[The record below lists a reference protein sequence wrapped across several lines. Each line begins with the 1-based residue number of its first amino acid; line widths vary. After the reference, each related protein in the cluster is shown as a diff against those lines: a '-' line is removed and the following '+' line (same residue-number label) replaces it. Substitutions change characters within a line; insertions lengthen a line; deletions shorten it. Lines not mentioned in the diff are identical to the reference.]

1 MKADFD
7 REKQEWYIESPI
19 ALSGLQKLRVVNY
32 LKQMYAKRIQ
42 GEIGDR
48 RKRMQEAVNKLS
60 VSSLKVRLVGAG
72 EKTLYIDPGIKSVK
86 QL

>member
-19 ALSGLQKLRVVNY
+19 ALGGLQKLRVVNY
-32 LKQMYAKRIQ
+32 LKQMYVKRIQ
-42 GEIGDR
+42 GEIGER
-48 RKRMQEAVNKLS
+48 RKRMQEAVNNLS
-60 VSSLKVRLVGAG
+60 VLTLKVRLVGAG

-86 QL
+86 HL